1 MELDHPVT
9 IDRNHHPRITP
20 MTTTA
25 TTTNGRPQRKP
36 LADQI
41 DRLDDILDGLADA
54 LNGAVADAAREGAR
68 LAVKEA
74 IFEVLTNPEL
84 RGLIARPQ
92 ATAPPTVPG
101 PVPVPSVWAS
111 LKTRLAALR
120 DRVANAVRPAVDK
133 AGARCRAARPAVAAA
148 KSVVRL
154 AWRFK
159 RVALTGL
166 GVGLL
171 TTAASYLAPH
181 PVSAA
186 LTGVGGTLSALAVQG
201 GLWVRATAKKLHL
214 L

>member
-1 MELDHPVT
+1 
-9 IDRNHHPRITP
+9 
-20 MTTTA
+20 MTMTA
-25 TTTNGRPQRKP
+25 TPTNGKPQRKP
-36 LADQI
+36 RADQI
-41 DRLDDILDGLADA
+41 DRLADALNGAVADA

-74 IFEVLTNPEL
+74 IYEVLTNPEL

-92 ATAPPTVPG
+92 TAAPPAAPG
-101 PVPVPSVWAS
+101 PVPVPSVWAR
-111 LKTRLAALR
+111 LRTRLAALR
-120 DRVANAVRPAVDK
+120 ACAAEAVRPAVEAAAAK
-133 AGARCRAARPAVAAA
+133 CRAARPVVATAKSAAA
-148 KSVVRL
+148 L

-166 GVGLL
+166 GVGLV

>member
-1 MELDHPVT
+1 
-9 IDRNHHPRITP
+9 
-20 MTTTA
+20 MTMTA
-25 TTTNGRPQRKP
+25 TTNGKPQRKP

-92 ATAPPTVPG
+92 TTTAPPAAPN
-101 PVPVPSVWAS
+101 PVPAPVLAPSVWAK

-120 DRVANAVRPAVDK
+120 ARAAQAVKPAVEAAATK
-133 AGARCRAARPAVAAA
+133 CRAAKPVLATA
-148 KSVVRL
+148 KSVVAL

-166 GVGLL
+166 GVGLV

>member
-1 MELDHPVT
+1 MS
-9 IDRNHHPRITP
+9 
-20 MTTTA
+20 A
-25 TTTNGRPQRKP
+25 TTTTTMNGRPQRKP

-41 DRLDDILDGLADA
+41 DRLDGILDGLADA

-74 IFEVLTNPEL
+74 ILEVLASPEL
-84 RGLIARPQ
+84 RVLIARPQ
-92 ATAPPTVPG
+92 NPAPPTAPG
-101 PVPVPSVWAS
+101 PVPAPNVWAR
-111 LKTRLAALR
+111 LKARLTALR
-120 DRVANAVRPAVDK
+120 TRAAEALRPAIDAAAAK
-133 AGARCRAARPAVAAA
+133 CRAAKPAVATAR
-148 KSVVRL
+148 SVLAL

-166 GVGLL
+166 GVGLA

-186 LTGVGGTLSALAVQG
+186 LTGVGGTLSALALQG
-201 GLWVRATAKKLHL
+201 GLWVRATAKRLNL

>member
-1 MELDHPVT
+1 
-9 IDRNHHPRITP
+9 
-20 MTTTA
+20 MTMTA
-25 TTTNGRPQRKP
+25 TTNGKPQRKP

-54 LNGAVADAAREGAR
+54 LNGAVADAARDGAR

-74 IFEVLTNPEL
+74 IFEVLTTPEL

-92 ATAPPTVPG
+92 TTAPPAAPG
-101 PVPVPSVWAS
+101 PVPVPSVLTR
-111 LKTRLAALR
+111 LKTYLAALR
-120 DRVANAVRPAVDK
+120 DRAAKAVKPAIDAATTK
-133 AGARCRAARPAVAAA
+133 CRAAKPVVAAA
-148 KSVVRL
+148 KSVVAL

-166 GVGLL
+166 GVGLA

>member
-1 MELDHPVT
+1 
-9 IDRNHHPRITP
+9 
-20 MTTTA
+20 MTMTA
-25 TTTNGRPQRKP
+25 TTNGKPQRKP

-84 RGLIARPQ
+84 RGLMARPQ
-92 ATAPPTVPG
+92 TPAPPTAPN
-101 PVPVPSVWAS
+101 PVPAPVLAPSVWSS

-120 DRVANAVRPAVDK
+120 ARAAQAVKPAIDK
-133 AGARCRAARPAVAAA
+133 AAAQCRAAKPVVAAA
-148 KSVVRL
+148 KSVVAL

>member
-1 MELDHPVT
+1 
-9 IDRNHHPRITP
+9 
-20 MTTTA
+20 MTMTA
-25 TTTNGRPQRKP
+25 TTTTNGKPQRKP

-68 LAVKEA
+68 LVVKEA

-84 RGLIARPQ
+84 RGLIARPH
-92 ATAPPTVPG
+92 TPAPPAAPG
-101 PVPVPSVWAS
+101 PVPLSSVWAK

-120 DRVANAVRPAVDK
+120 ARAVKAVKPAIDK
-133 AGARCRAARPAVAAA
+133 ATTKCRAAQPILATA

-154 AWRFK
+154 AWQFK

-166 GVGLL
+166 GVGLV

>member
-1 MELDHPVT
+1 
-9 IDRNHHPRITP
+9 
-20 MTTTA
+20 MTMTA
-25 TTTNGRPQRKP
+25 TTNGKPQRKP

-92 ATAPPTVPG
+92 TTAPPAAPG
-101 PVPVPSVWAS
+101 PVPVPSVWAK
-111 LKTRLAALR
+111 LKTRLANLR
-120 DRVANAVRPAVDK
+120 ARAAQAVKPAVEAAAAK
-133 AGARCRAARPAVAAA
+133 CRAAKPVVAAA

-159 RVALTGL
+159 RVAVTGL

>member
-1 MELDHPVT
+1 
-9 IDRNHHPRITP
+9 
-20 MTTTA
+20 MTMTA
-25 TTTNGRPQRKP
+25 TTTNGKPQRKP

-41 DRLDDILDGLADA
+41 DRLDGILDGLADA

-74 IFEVLTNPEL
+74 ILEVLASPEL
-84 RGLIARPQ
+84 RGLMARPQ
-92 ATAPPTVPG
+92 ATAPPAAPG
-101 PVPVPSVWAS
+101 PVPAPGVWAR
-111 LKTRLAALR
+111 LKARLATLR
-120 DRVANAVRPAVDK
+120 VRAAEAAKPAVEAAAAK
-133 AGARCRAARPAVAAA
+133 CRQARPALATARSLLGV
-148 KSVVRL
+148 

-166 GVGLL
+166 GVGLA

-186 LTGVGGTLSALAVQG
+186 LTGVGGTLSALALQG
-201 GLWVRATAKKLHL
+201 GLWVRSTAKRLNL

>member
-1 MELDHPVT
+1 VT

-25 TTTNGRPQRKP
+25 TTNGKPQRKP

-92 ATAPPTVPG
+92 TAAPPAATNPI
-101 PVPVPSVWAS
+101 PVLVPSVWTR

-120 DRVANAVRPAVDK
+120 ARAAEAVKPAVEAAAAK
-133 AGARCRAARPAVAAA
+133 CRAAKPVVATA
-148 KSVVRL
+148 KSVVAL

-166 GVGLL
+166 GVGLV

>member
-1 MELDHPVT
+1 
-9 IDRNHHPRITP
+9 
-20 MTTTA
+20 MTMTA
-25 TTTNGRPQRKP
+25 TTTNGKPQRKP

-54 LNGAVADAAREGAR
+54 LNGAVADAARDGAR

-84 RGLIARPQ
+84 RGLMARPQ
-92 ATAPPTVPG
+92 TTAPPTVPG
-101 PVPVPSVWAS
+101 PVPVPTVWAK

-120 DRVANAVRPAVDK
+120 A
-133 AGARCRAARPAVAAA
+133 RAAKVIKPVIDAATAKCQAAQPAVAAA

-154 AWRFK
+154 AWRFR

-166 GVGLL
+166 GVGLV

>member
-1 MELDHPVT
+1 MS
-9 IDRNHHPRITP
+9 
-20 MTTTA
+20 A
-25 TTTNGRPQRKP
+25 TTTTTMNGRPQRKP

-41 DRLDDILDGLADA
+41 DRLDGILDGLADA

-74 IFEVLTNPEL
+74 ILEVLASPEL
-84 RGLIARPQ
+84 RGLIARPHTA
-92 ATAPPTVPG
+92 ATAAAPE
-101 PVPVPSVWAS
+101 PVPVPVPVPGVWAG
-111 LKTRLAALR
+111 LKARLAALR
-120 DRVANAVRPAVDK
+120 DRAIEAAKPAVEAAAAECRR
-133 AGARCRAARPAVAAA
+133 AGPAVAAA
-148 KSVVRL
+148 RSALAL

-166 GVGLL
+166 AVGLAA
-171 TTAASYLAPH
+171 TAASYLAPH

-201 GLWVRATAKKLHL
+201 GLWVRAAAKKLHL

>member
-1 MELDHPVT
+1 
-9 IDRNHHPRITP
+9 
-20 MTTTA
+20 MTMTA
-25 TTTNGRPQRKP
+25 TTTNGKPQRKP

-41 DRLDDILDGLADA
+41 DRLDGILDGLADA

-74 IFEVLTNPEL
+74 ILEVLASPEL
-84 RGLIARPQ
+84 RGLLARPQ
-92 ATAPPTVPG
+92 PAPPTTAPAPVTVPG
-101 PVPVPSVWAS
+101 VWAR
-111 LKTRLAALR
+111 LKARLAALR
-120 DRVANAVRPAVDK
+120 VRAAEAVKPAVH
-133 AGARCRAARPAVAAA
+133 AAA
-148 KSVVRL
+148 EKCRQAGPALTTARSLLGV

-166 GVGLL
+166 GVGLV

-186 LTGVGGTLSALAVQG
+186 LTGVGGTLSALALQG
-201 GLWVRATAKKLHL
+201 GLWVRATAKRLNL

>member
-1 MELDHPVT
+1 MS
-9 IDRNHHPRITP
+9 
-20 MTTTA
+20 A
-25 TTTNGRPQRKP
+25 TTTTTMNGRPQRKP

-41 DRLDDILDGLADA
+41 DRLDGILDGLADA

-74 IFEVLTNPEL
+74 ILEVLASPEL
-84 RGLIARPQ
+84 RGLIARPP
-92 ATAPPTVPG
+92 AAPPTTVPAPVPG
-101 PVPVPSVWAS
+101 VWAR
-111 LKTRLAALR
+111 LKARLAALR
-120 DRVANAVRPAVDK
+120 DSVAEAVKPAVH
-133 AGARCRAARPAVAAA
+133 AAA
-148 KSVVRL
+148 EKCRQAGPALATARSLLGV

-166 GVGLL
+166 AVGLA

-186 LTGVGGTLSALAVQG
+186 LTGVGGTLSALALQG
-201 GLWVRATAKKLHL
+201 GLWVRATAKRLNL

>member
-1 MELDHPVT
+1 M
-9 IDRNHHPRITP
+9 
-20 MTTTA
+20 TA
-25 TTTNGRPQRKP
+25 TTTNGKPQRKP

-41 DRLDDILDGLADA
+41 DRLDDILDGLADT
-54 LNGAVADAAREGAR
+54 LNGAAADAAREGAR

-84 RGLIARPQ
+84 RGLIARPHT
-92 ATAPPTVPG
+92 AAPPAAPG
-101 PVPVPSVWAS
+101 PLPSVWAK

-120 DRVANAVRPAVDK
+120 ARAVKAIKPAVEAAAAK
-133 AGARCRAARPAVAAA
+133 CRAAKPALATARSLLGV
-148 KSVVRL
+148 

-166 GVGLL
+166 GVGLA

-181 PVSAA
+181 PGSAA
-186 LTGVGGTLSALAVQG
+186 LTGVGGTLSALALQG
-201 GLWVRATAKKLHL
+201 GLWVRATAKRLNL